1 MTTPNVTGPTTSP
14 RTPVSATAALGSGTA
29 SPPSDGLI
37 GLADGVWMARAPVG
51 FLGLRLTSSMVVF
64 RLAGGDLLVFSPVAL
79 TPERRA
85 AVEAQ
90 GRVAHLYAPNLF
102 HHLWIGDWATAF
114 PGARLHAP
122 AGLSRKHPGLRV
134 DRLHGADAAP
144 EPGFAGVIDELP
156 IEGFRLRETALLHRP
171 SGTLA
176 VADLVCNVGRPT
188 HGWTAT
194 YARAM
199 GFYDRIALSRVIRW
213 TGFDDK
219 KAARRSLK
227 GILDRPFDRVIVGH
241 GEPVLAGGR
250 DALAGAYGWLLGR

>member
-1 MTTPNVTGPTTSP
+1 MMTTPDVTGPTSSP
-14 RTPVSATAALGSGTA
+14 RTPEALVA
-29 SPPSDGLI
+29 
-37 GLADGVWMARAPVG
+37 LADGVWIARAPVR
-51 FLGLRLTSSMVVF
+51 FLGLRLTSTMVIF
-64 RLAGGDLLVFSPVAL
+64 RLADSNLMVSSPVAL

-85 AVEAQ
+85 AVEAL
-90 GRVAHLYAPNLF
+90 GRVTHLYAPNLF

-122 AGLSRKHPGLRV
+122 GGLSRKHPGLRV
-134 DRLHGADAAP
+134 DRLHGAEAAP
-144 EPGFAGVIDELP
+144 EPAFAGVIDELP
-156 IEGFRLRETALLHRP
+156 IEGFRLRETALFHRP
-171 SGTLA
+171 TRTLA

-213 TGFDDK
+213 TGFDEK
-219 KAARRSLK
+219 KAARRSLS
-227 GILDRPFDRVIVGH
+227 GILERRFDRVIVGH